1 VIMATAWILK
11 DNGSDNPL
19 APDTKNQRDLTTQLV
34 VSIALGLSAFVA
46 FCVSQIR
53 SIHFDKCSS

>member
-1 VIMATAWILK
+1 MATAWISK

-34 VSIALGLSAFVA
+34 ISIALGLSAFVA
-46 FCVSQIR
+46 FCVS
-53 SIHFDKCSS
+53 